1 MNVVP
6 RIVPFSEQGLTVLF
20 GSTIDRQTNELV
32 LAFAAVVERATISG
46 LLEVVPT
53 YHAATIYFDVLLTD
67 TATVTAHL
75 RSLLETSFPAIDR
88 ACITHRIPVCYGGDL
103 GPDLI
108 DVAERTGLTSSD
120 VIMLHASTLYH
131 VYMVGFA
138 PGFPYLGTVPDP
150 IVVPRLRTPRKEV
163 AAGSVGIAGSQ
174 TGIYP
179 QSSPGGWRII
189 GRTPVRLFDL
199 NRPQPFLI
207 KAGDQVQFVPVDR
220 EAYQQRS
227 SDQP

>member
-1 MNVVP
+1 V
-6 RIVPFSEQGLTVLF
+6 F
-20 GSTIDRQTNELV
+20 GSTIDRQTNEVV
-32 LAFAAVVERATISG
+32 LAFAAAVERAAIPG

-53 YHAATIYFDVLLTD
+53 YHSATIYFDVLLTD
-67 TATVTAHL
+67 AAMVTAHL

-88 ACITHRIPVCYGGDL
+88 ARTTHRIPVCYGGDL

-108 DVAERTGLTSSD
+108 DVAERTGLSSSD
-120 VIMLHASTLYH
+120 VIMLHTSVMYH

-150 IVVPRLRTPRKEV
+150 IVVPRLQTPRKEV

-189 GRTPVRLFDL
+189 GRTPLRLFDL

-207 KAGDQVQFVPVDR
+207 KVGDEVQFTPVDR
-220 EAYQQRS
+220 EEYRHCS